1 MLKVLLVDDEPFIIQ
16 GLKVIIDW
24 ENEGFE
30 IAGMVSNGKEALQFL
45 ENENVDLVIAD
56 IRMPE
61 MTGLELLET
70 LRKEKKSDVY
80 FVILSGYADFSY
92 AQQAMQNDCTDYIL
106 KPVDKEML
114 LKVLN
119 KVLVLKNEKNKI
131 DEDNKKMK
139 QAYLAGHLISLIR
152 GKYDEV
158 NLNYVKE
165 NMRCEGGARYV
176 EIQVEQFPA
185 GDEFDVS
192 VNEKVYDIG
201 FICSDYMA
209 EEAAKN
215 ERKYLEDLR
224 RYICDNTQK
233 NIVMLVGRK
242 VSDISKIARSYGNAC
257 MLRSFQGFRIV
268 KSIYYYEDEVKISA
282 DGIVLCKDSLDELLR
297 TVEQNNHV
305 EIRNAVATFYDE
317 MSSMGMNGES
327 MNLNINYLLFQFIHL
342 ASEQDDN
349 VNQQEILRLI
359 SESSF
364 KTGIERGSR
373 AHMTRFCCEYG
384 DYLSQLRKNVSR
396 GVIGMV
402 EKEVRDNYA
411 TNITLKSLSEKYYVN
426 SAYLGQLFRKKYG
439 QSFKDYLNNY
449 RMERAAELLLRT
461 DKKIIQIA
469 EEVGYH
475 DMDYFVNRFIQV
487 KGCTPARFRRQMQ
500 SGE

>member
-16 GLKVIIDW
+16 GLKVLIDW
-24 ENEGFE
+24 ENEEFE
-30 IAGMVSNGKEALQFL
+30 IAGTASNGKEALQFL

-92 AQQAMQNDCTDYIL
+92 AQQALQNDCTDYIL

-114 LKVLN
+114 LKVLS
-119 KVLVLKNEKNKI
+119 KVLVLKNEKNQI
-131 DEDNKKMK
+131 NEDNKKMK
-139 QAYLAGHLISLIR
+139 QAYLARHLISLIQ
-152 GKYDEV
+152 GKY
-158 NLNYVKE
+158 
-165 NMRCEGGARYV
+165 
-176 EIQVEQFPA
+176 
-185 GDEFDVS
+185 
-192 VNEKVYDIG
+192 
-201 FICSDYMA
+201 
-209 EEAAKN
+209 
-215 ERKYLEDLR
+215 
-224 RYICDNTQK
+224 
-233 NIVMLVGRK
+233 
-242 VSDISKIARSYGNAC
+242 
-257 MLRSFQGFRIV
+257 
-268 KSIYYYEDEVKISA
+268 DEVKISA
-282 DGIVLCKDSLDELLR
+282 DGIVLCKDSLDKLLR

-384 DYLSQLRKNVSR
+384 DYLSQLRKNMSR

>member
-70 LRKEKKSDVY
+70 LRKKSDVY

-185 GDEFDVS
+185 GDEILD
-192 VNEKVYDIG
+192 
-201 FICSDYMA
+201 SDMRSLQ
-209 EEAAKN
+209 
-215 ERKYLEDLR
+215 RK
-224 RYICDNTQK
+224 
-233 NIVMLVGRK
+233 M
-242 VSDISKIARSYGNAC
+242 
-257 MLRSFQGFRIV
+257 
-268 KSIYYYEDEVKISA
+268 YES
-282 DGIVLCKDSLDELLR
+282 C
-297 TVEQNNHV
+297 
-305 EIRNAVATFYDE
+305 VAF
-317 MSSMGMNGES
+317 
-327 MNLNINYLLFQFIHL
+327 
-342 ASEQDDN
+342 
-349 VNQQEILRLI
+349 
-359 SESSF
+359 
-364 KTGIERGSR
+364 
-373 AHMTRFCCEYG
+373 
-384 DYLSQLRKNVSR
+384 
-396 GVIGMV
+396 
-402 EKEVRDNYA
+402 
-411 TNITLKSLSEKYYVN
+411 
-426 SAYLGQLFRKKYG
+426 LGG
-439 QSFKDYLNNY
+439 
-449 RMERAAELLLRT
+449 
-461 DKKIIQIA
+461 
-469 EEVGYH
+469 
-475 DMDYFVNRFIQV
+475 
-487 KGCTPARFRRQMQ
+487 
-500 SGE
+500 

>member
-61 MTGLELLET
+61 MTGLELLE
-70 LRKEKKSDVY
+70 
-80 FVILSGYADFSY
+80 
-92 AQQAMQNDCTDYIL
+92 
-106 KPVDKEML
+106 
-114 LKVLN
+114 VLN

-176 EIQVEQFPA
+176 EIQVEQLPA
-185 GDEFDVS
+185 GDEILDSDMRSLQRKMYESCVAFLGADSAHCVFDVS

-327 MNLNINYLLFQFIHL
+327 MNLNIN
-342 ASEQDDN
+342 
-349 VNQQEILRLI
+349 
-359 SESSF
+359 
-364 KTGIERGSR
+364 
-373 AHMTRFCCEYG
+373 
-384 DYLSQLRKNVSR
+384 
-396 GVIGMV
+396 
-402 EKEVRDNYA
+402 
-411 TNITLKSLSEKYYVN
+411 
-426 SAYLGQLFRKKYG
+426 
-439 QSFKDYLNNY
+439 
-449 RMERAAELLLRT
+449 
-461 DKKIIQIA
+461 
-469 EEVGYH
+469 
-475 DMDYFVNRFIQV
+475 
-487 KGCTPARFRRQMQ
+487 
-500 SGE
+500 

>member
-70 LRKEKKSDVY
+70 LRKDKKSDVY

-165 NMRCEGGARYV
+165 NMRCEG
-176 EIQVEQFPA
+176 EQ
-185 GDEFDVS
+185 G
-192 VNEKVYDIG
+192 
-201 FICSDYMA
+201 
-209 EEAAKN
+209 
-215 ERKYLEDLR
+215 
-224 RYICDNTQK
+224 
-233 NIVMLVGRK
+233 
-242 VSDISKIARSYGNAC
+242 
-257 MLRSFQGFRIV
+257 MLRYRW
-268 KSIYYYEDEVKISA
+268 
-282 DGIVLCKDSLDELLR
+282 
-297 TVEQNNHV
+297 
-305 EIRNAVATFYDE
+305 
-317 MSSMGMNGES
+317 
-327 MNLNINYLLFQFIHL
+327 
-342 ASEQDDN
+342 
-349 VNQQEILRLI
+349 
-359 SESSF
+359 SSF
-364 KTGIERGSR
+364 RQVMRYSI
-373 AHMTRFCCEYG
+373 
-384 DYLSQLRKNVSR
+384 
-396 GVIGMV
+396 VI
-402 EKEVRDNYA
+402 
-411 TNITLKSLSEKYYVN
+411 
-426 SAYLGQLFRKKYG
+426 
-439 QSFKDYLNNY
+439 
-449 RMERAAELLLRT
+449 
-461 DKKIIQIA
+461 
-469 EEVGYH
+469 
-475 DMDYFVNRFIQV
+475 
-487 KGCTPARFRRQMQ
+487 
-500 SGE
+500 

>member
-70 LRKEKKSDVY
+70 LRKDKKSDVY

-176 EIQVEQFPA
+176 EIQVEQLPA
-185 GDEFDVS
+185 GDEILDSDMRSLQRKMYESCVAFLGADSAHCVFDVS

-215 ERKYLEDLR
+215 ERKY
-224 RYICDNTQK
+224 
-233 NIVMLVGRK
+233 
-242 VSDISKIARSYGNAC
+242 
-257 MLRSFQGFRIV
+257 
-268 KSIYYYEDEVKISA
+268 
-282 DGIVLCKDSLDELLR
+282 LDELLR

>member
-24 ENEGFE
+24 ENEEFE
-30 IAGMVSNGKEALQFL
+30 IAGTASNGKEALQFL

-119 KVLVLKNEKNKI
+119 KVLVLKNEKNQI
-131 DEDNKKMK
+131 NEDNKKMK
-139 QAYLAGHLISLIR
+139 QAYLARHLISLIQ

-176 EIQVEQFPA
+176 EIQMEQLPA
-185 GDEFDVS
+185 GDEILDSDMRSLQRKMYESCVAFLGADSAHCVFDVS

-201 FICSDYMA
+201 FIFSDYMA
-209 EEAAKN
+209 EEAAKT

-233 NIVMLVGRK
+233 NIVMP
-242 VSDISKIARSYGNAC
+242 VSY
-257 MLRSFQGFRIV
+257 
-268 KSIYYYEDEVKISA
+268 
-282 DGIVLCKDSLDELLR
+282 
-297 TVEQNNHV
+297 T
-305 EIRNAVATFYDE
+305 
-317 MSSMGMNGES
+317 
-327 MNLNINYLLFQFIHL
+327 HL
-342 ASEQDDN
+342 TLPT
-349 VNQQEILRLI
+349 ILR
-359 SESSF
+359 
-364 KTGIERGSR
+364 
-373 AHMTRFCCEYG
+373 
-384 DYLSQLRKNVSR
+384 V
-396 GVIGMV
+396 
-402 EKEVRDNYA
+402 
-411 TNITLKSLSEKYYVN
+411 
-426 SAYLGQLFRKKYG
+426 
-439 QSFKDYLNNY
+439 
-449 RMERAAELLLRT
+449 
-461 DKKIIQIA
+461 
-469 EEVGYH
+469 
-475 DMDYFVNRFIQV
+475 
-487 KGCTPARFRRQMQ
+487 
-500 SGE
+500 

>member
-24 ENEGFE
+24 ENEEFE
-30 IAGMVSNGKEALQFL
+30 IAGTASNGKEALQFL

-70 LRKEKKSDVY
+70 LRKDKKSDVY

-119 KVLVLKNEKNKI
+119 KVLVLKNEKNQI
-131 DEDNKKMK
+131 NEDNKKM
-139 QAYLAGHLISLIR
+139 
-152 GKYDEV
+152 
-158 NLNYVKE
+158 
-165 NMRCEGGARYV
+165 
-176 EIQVEQFPA
+176 EQLPA
-185 GDEFDVS
+185 GDEILDSDMRSLQRKMYESCVAFLGADSAHCVFDVS

-201 FICSDYMA
+201 FIFSDYMA

>member
-70 LRKEKKSDVY
+70 LRKDKKSDVY

-176 EIQVEQFPA
+176 EIQVEQLPA
-185 GDEFDVS
+185 GDEILDSDMRSLQRKMYESCVAFLGADSVHCVFDVS

-201 FICSDYMA
+201 FIFSDYMA

-242 VSDISKIARSYGNAC
+242 VSDISKITRSYGNAC

-268 KSIYYYEDEVKISA
+268 KSIYYYEDEVK
-282 DGIVLCKDSLDELLR
+282 
-297 TVEQNNHV
+297 
-305 EIRNAVATFYDE
+305 
-317 MSSMGMNGES
+317 
-327 MNLNINYLLFQFIHL
+327 
-342 ASEQDDN
+342 
-349 VNQQEILRLI
+349 
-359 SESSF
+359 
-364 KTGIERGSR
+364 
-373 AHMTRFCCEYG
+373 
-384 DYLSQLRKNVSR
+384 
-396 GVIGMV
+396 
-402 EKEVRDNYA
+402 DNYA